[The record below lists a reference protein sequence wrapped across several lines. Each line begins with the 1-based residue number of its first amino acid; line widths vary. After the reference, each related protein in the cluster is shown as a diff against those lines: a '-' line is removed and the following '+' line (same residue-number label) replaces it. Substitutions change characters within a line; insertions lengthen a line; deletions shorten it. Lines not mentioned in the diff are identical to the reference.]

1 MGSIFRSPKAPP
13 PPPPIVDDTLSRREK
28 AAEDDKRRENKRFAA
43 RNRAKK
49 GMGTVLMTD
58 FREDGNQRG
67 NVGQKT
73 LGPSAGRNP
82 RNINT
87 NQKMG

>member
-13 PPPPIVDDTLSRREK
+13 PPPPVVDETLSRRE
-28 AAEDDKRRENKRFAA
+28 AAADKDRRRENKRFAA

-58 FREDGNQRG
+58 YREDGNQRG
-67 NVGQKT
+67 NETQKT

-87 NQKMG
+87 NTKMG

>member
-1 MGSIFRSPKAPP
+1 
-13 PPPPIVDDTLSRREK
+13 
-28 AAEDDKRRENKRFAA
+28 
-43 RNRAKK
+43 
-49 GMGTVLMTD
+49 MGTVLMTD
-58 FREDGNQRG
+58 YREDGNQRG